1 MGMDQISESNE
12 LERRN
17 IALARCLIYQ
27 HQEKK
32 HGDSNSV
39 SGDGESSRWYPPMR
53 TDQRAIQHRD
63 KIQSGCEKQRE
74 KDRER
79 EGGISKVGD
88 TEKPG
93 GGE

>member
-12 LERRN
+12 LKRRN
-17 IALARCLIYQ
+17 IALTRAVSHISTPG
-27 HQEKK
+27 KK

-39 SGDGESSRWYPPMR
+39 LGDGESSRWYPPMR

-63 KIQSGCEKQRE
+63 KIQSGCEK
-74 KDRER
+74 DRER